1 MSKYILIAHGEPNS
15 IFLEI
20 LFKSLKFNNYKNPI
34 ILISSKQ
41 VLENQMKKLKF
52 KYKIKLIN
60 PNNLSKLKLDNKSIN
75 LININYNQK
84 KTFQKISD
92 VSNKFIKDS
101 FEMAFELIKKEKIT
115 RFING
120 PISKKFFLKSKYL
133 GITEYISDKFSKKNT
148 CMLIYNENLSVCPAT
163 THLPLKLVPSKIT
176 RKNLV
181 DKIVLINNFY
191 KTFMNKKPNL
201 AMLGLNPHCESTL
214 KYNEDIQI
222 IKPVIKKMKKNR
234 YKISGP
240 ISADTAFIKDIRKKY
255 DVIIG
260 MYHDQVLTPAK
271 TLFEFDAINITLGL
285 PFIRVSPDHGPNEK
299 MMGKNLS
306 NPFSLIQAIKFLDTH

>member
-41 VLENQMKKLKF
+41 VLEKQMKKLKF

-60 PNNLSKLKLDNKSIN
+60 PNNLSKVKLDNKSIN

-101 FEMAFELIKKEKIT
+101 FEMAFELIKKEKKT
-115 RFING
+115 KFING

-148 CMLIYNENLSVCPAT
+148 CMLIYNQNLSVCPAT

-176 RKNLV
+176 RKNLE
-181 DKIVLINNFY
+181 DKIVLVNNFY

-214 KYNEDIQI
+214 KYNEDIKI

-285 PFIRVSPDHGPNEK
+285 PFIRISPDHGPNEK

>member
-41 VLENQMKKLKF
+41 VLEKQMKKLKF

-60 PNNLSKLKLDNKSIN
+60 PNNLSKVKLDNKSIN

-92 VSNKFIKDS
+92 VSNKFIRDS

-115 RFING
+115 KFING

-148 CMLIYNENLSVCPAT
+148 CMLIYNQNLSVCPAT

-176 RKNLV
+176 RKNLE
-181 DKIVLINNFY
+181 DKIVLVNNFY

-214 KYNEDIQI
+214 KYNEDIKI

-285 PFIRVSPDHGPNEK
+285 PFIRISPDHGPNEK